1 MLNHTICFY
10 IFLSKIWFSSFERLD
25 WMHTKWNMF
34 LYFWNEKIF
43 SEILVEKW
51 VFEYQIN
58 ILQCKS
64 TTSILNIIRVK
75 IYEEPT
81 NNFKLIFE
89 FFLEFLGIY
98 LGLFDKKN
106 HFHSKQN
113 CQKAVLSKQPLR
125 PKIIQ

>member
-1 MLNHTICFY
+1 
-10 IFLSKIWFSSFERLD
+10 
-25 WMHTKWNMF
+25 
-34 LYFWNEKIF
+34 
-43 SEILVEKW
+43 VEKW

-98 LGLFDKKN
+98 LGLFDKKKS
-106 HFHSKQN
+106 FSFKT
-113 CQKAVLSKQPLR
+113 KLSKGCAFQTTP
-125 PKIIQ
+125 